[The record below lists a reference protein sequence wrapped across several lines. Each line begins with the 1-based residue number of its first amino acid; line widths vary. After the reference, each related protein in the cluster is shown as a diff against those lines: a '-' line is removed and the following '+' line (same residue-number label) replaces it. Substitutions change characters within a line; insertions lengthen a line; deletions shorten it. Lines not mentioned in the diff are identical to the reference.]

1 MLLKKKH
8 RELIEST
15 EKRLKNVENYLNL
28 VKRNIQYE
36 VVPITDPFGPTVT
49 DPTIDALVVSKETL
63 KGGDLGNLLMAQI
76 YYMYISKILIRKNY

>member
-8 RELIEST
+8 RELIDST
-15 EKRLKNVENYLNL
+15 DKRVKTVQEYLNL
-28 VKRNIQYE
+28 VKRTIQYE

-63 KGGDLGNLLMAQI
+63 KGGDLG
-76 YYMYISKILIRKNY
+76 MYFTRAK